1 MGRRMTFLDELQKM
15 KKEMDRIWDDLFQ
28 GDLKGK
34 AEKTKGKNKRAPR
47 FLKEEQKLN
56 YPGDAHRIQ

>member
-15 KKEMDRIWDDLFQ
+15 KKEMDRIWDDLFKE
-28 GDLKGK
+28 DLKRKG
-34 AEKTKGKNKRAPR
+34 ERTKGKNKKASR

-56 YPGDAHRIQ
+56 HPGDAYRI